1 MNRNINADSILS
13 VLFETIEGVKN
24 NNDPSAS
31 KNEKV
36 SLEQAK
42 AINELARTAV
52 SVYKVKA
59 EALKV
64 IANSDNPQHTA
75 VNVESTGL
83 LDVYKE

>member
-42 AINELARTAV
+42 AINELAKTAV

-64 IANSDNPQHTA
+64 IANSDNPQHAT
-75 VNVESTGL
+75 VNVASTGL
-83 LDVYKE
+83 LEAYKE